1 MDSGKEPENNYQ
13 IVSGFGTGKPF
24 ATIGV
29 TLKVN
34 INGTEQYIRVD
45 LTEYGETL
53 REAIEKVR
61 KEFSQ
66 AVQAVISD
74 VTRLLVGLSQPAQ
87 AQPSAPPAQPQYPAF
102 QPQYPAS
109 QPVTAPPQPAQVPG
123 RPYNAIDP
131 NINNPID
138 MLKALDIKK
147 DWGYKQKLQAVDDA
161 YKQNRITSQ
170 QYQVLKD
177 HFKPKR

>member
-1 MDSGKEPENNYQ
+1 MVSEPENKPE
-13 IVSGFGTGKPF
+13 IVSGIVPGSGKPS
-24 ATIGV
+24 ATIGATV
-29 TLKVN
+29 KVN

-45 LTEYGETL
+45 LTAYGETL
-53 REAIEKVR
+53 REAIEKAR
-61 KEFSQ
+61 KEFYQ
-66 AVQAVISD
+66 TVQAIISD
-74 VTRLLVGLSQPAQ
+74 ITNLLGGLSQPAQ
-87 AQPSAPPAQPQYPAF
+87 VQQSVPPS

-131 NINNPID
+131 NITNPID

-147 DWGYKQKLQAVDDA
+147 DWSYKQKLQAVEDA
-161 YKQNRITSQ
+161 YKQGRITYQ
-170 QYQVLKD
+170 QYLILQD